1 MGSDTSTAPSPTPP
15 QGSLV
20 PLLTQTQFQ
29 SQDYGD
35 PVPAARKKINEA
47 ECLAQYKSDVFHC
60 NMVGLSQ
67 CYAQAMERLAA
78 CLAGRPIPPFN
89 Y

>member
-1 MGSDTSTAPSPTPP
+1 
-15 QGSLV
+15 LFL
-20 PLLTQTQFQ
+20 PLGRLTLPLTQAQFQ
-29 SQDYGD
+29 LQDGSE
-35 PVPAARKKINEA
+35 PVPVARKKINEA
-47 ECLAQYKSDVFHC
+47 ECMAQYKRDIFHC

-67 CYAQAMERLAA
+67 CYAQAMERLSA